1 MRPTVCRPAVEAAT
15 PQALA
20 DLLQSSGRY
29 TNGTPW
35 PASRQMDNGRG
46 DGTTTR
52 CVQELIR
59 NIQTCAANSQTSMRA
74 ANFQTLYAVTSR
86 PRRALPTSRPNYYLS
101 HRARECDDADVARCQ
116 LPDHDV
122 CRQRPDLIY
131 QTLFVLYH
139 AGPAG
144 MTTPTTEGAHADR
157 YCL

>member
-1 MRPTVCRPAVEAAT
+1 MEAAT

-20 DLLQSSGRY
+20 VLLQSSGRY

-101 HRARECDDADVARCQ
+101 HWARECDDADVARCQ

>member
-1 MRPTVCRPAVEAAT
+1 MCRPAVEAAT

-74 ANFQTLYAVTSR
+74 ANFQTLYTVTSR

-101 HRARECDDADVARCQ
+101 LRVRECDDADDARCQ

-122 CRQRPDLIY
+122 RRQRPDLIY
-131 QTLFVLYH
+131 QTLYTIYH
-139 AGPAG
+139 ARPAG
-144 MTTPTTEGAHADR
+144 MTTPTTEGTHAGW

>member
-1 MRPTVCRPAVEAAT
+1 MEAAT

-74 ANFQTLYAVTSR
+74 ANFQTLYTVTSR

-101 HRARECDDADVARCQ
+101 RPAPTTHDANFQTTMYAANV
-116 LPDHDV
+116 
-122 CRQRPDLIY
+122 
-131 QTLFVLYH
+131 QTLYIRPCLLYITP
-139 AGPAG
+139 GPRA
-144 MTTPTTEGAHADR
+144 
-157 YCL
+157 